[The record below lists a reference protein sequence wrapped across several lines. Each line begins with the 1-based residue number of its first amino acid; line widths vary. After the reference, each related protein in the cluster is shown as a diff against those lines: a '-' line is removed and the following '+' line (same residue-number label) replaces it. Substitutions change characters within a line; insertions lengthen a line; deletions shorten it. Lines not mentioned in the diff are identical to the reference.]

1 VCRPLLRAVTAV
13 LPLEVVKGVNHVLE
27 AVHVVSV
34 DVPVAEVTV
43 RLVLDVPDVGGH
55 DLPRDV
61 LLGNDAFLEHGNLE
75 LTENLK
81 IKITVLKSVYNPS
94 RFSKNDI
101 K

>member
-1 VCRPLLRAVTAV
+1 MSRPLFRAVAAV
-13 LPLEVVKGVNHVLE
+13 LPFEVVEGVNHVLE

-61 LLGNDAFLEHGNLE
+61 LLGNDSFLEHRHLKF
-75 LTENLK
+75 TENLK
-81 IKITVLKSVYNPS
+81 MKTRNCFEICLLFVLGCQ
-94 RFSKNDI
+94 
-101 K
+101 